1 MECIWLVPSNGLL
14 HAVAVQAIALS
25 EIFQSHAM
33 KILIADDDELY
44 REWLRMALTKAG
56 ASVTEVVNGLAAVD
70 AAQAANGFFD
80 AILMDMRMP
89 FLDGLE
95 AAKQIRQFD
104 SHARIVI
111 MTAAN
116 RSSPDYRIAAEEF
129 DAVLSKPIDLSQLYV
144 NLGLAY
150 RDNME
155 FVTSHNHVT
164 HHLNQVRI
172 NQLTKSYGHES
183 ICRLLRLTQ
192 QKTREHIRDFHI
204 TLVDHD
210 YQQLAFLAQNL
221 LTTLE
226 KYYDDGLVSSILA
239 LEGAAIRGDGMAS
252 ALTIVEKRTRH
263 MMLEIDV
270 LLDLPEWR
278 AVS

>member
-14 HAVAVQAIALS
+14 PAGVVQAIALS
-25 EIFQSHAM
+25 EIFQSRAM

-44 REWLRMALTKAG
+44 REWLRMALRKAG
-56 ASVTEVVNGLAAVD
+56 ASVTEAVNGLAAVD

-89 FLDGLE
+89 FLDGPE

-116 RSSPDYRIAAEEF
+116 RSSPDYRVAAEEF
-129 DAVLSKPIDLSQLYV
+129 DAVLSKPIDLRQLYA
-144 NLGLAY
+144 NLGLVY
-150 RDNME
+150 HDNIDC
-155 FVTSHNHVT
+155 VKSHVHAT
-164 HHLNQVRI
+164 PHLNQVQI
-172 NQLTKSYGHES
+172 DHLTKSYGHES

-204 TLVDHD
+204 ILVDRD
-210 YQQLAFLAQNL
+210 YQQLAFLARTL
-221 LTTLE
+221 LATLE
-226 KYYDDGLVSSILA
+226 KYCDEALVSSILA
-239 LEGAAIRGDGMAS
+239 LEAAAIRGHGIAS
-252 ALTIVEKRTRH
+252 ALAIVEKRTRH